1 MCRAVGIKLPND
13 VKPAQSCAVITE
25 GTLMDKWV
33 VPATIFGMLFAV
45 AVAWIFDSAWAFLA
59 AMIILGIV
67 LGATRTFIESD

>member
-1 MCRAVGIKLPND
+1 
-13 VKPAQSCAVITE
+13 
-25 GTLMDKWV
+25 MDKWV